1 MSAFISPL
9 VPGEAPAQQPPA
21 GSDTE
26 LNGNAVVT
34 DSDANADNPVSVF
47 TDDSVDIAAGTPGVD
62 IKLDGTPDST
72 IEIGTAVDSNDN
84 PLDGQGTSYQVE
96 DDYEGTVNANLED
109 AIVDPDGTKVDLET
123 DTGNGTTIADN
134 APEDAGPFDFYV
146 NSGQGDDDIVGS
158 DGDDFVRLGAGNDK
172 FDTGEGNDLVR
183 LGTGDDEGFLGAGND
198 KVYLT
203 LDQLQEE
210 GTKIL
215 KDFDSDGDDKI
226 QIESGLEVNIEGQ
239 GSNTITIT
247 LGSNP
252 GVVTT
257 ITSEGETIDN
267 DDIEFV

>member
-9 VPGEAPAQQPPA
+9 VPGEAPAQQPAA

-62 IKLDGTPDST
+62 VKLDGTPDST
-72 IEIGTAVDSNDN
+72 IEIGTAVDANGN
-84 PLDGQGTSYQVE
+84 PLSSSGTTYQV
-96 DDYEGTVNANLED
+96 DDNYEGTVNANLED
-109 AIVDPDGTKVDLET
+109 AIVDGTKINLDT
-123 DTGNGTTIADN
+123 DTGTGSIADN
-134 APEDAGPFDFYV
+134 APPDAGSFDYYV
-146 NSGQGDDDIVGS
+146 NSGQGDDDIKGS
-158 DGDDFVRLGAGNDK
+158 VGDDFVRLGAGNDK
-172 FDTGEGNDLVR
+172 FNTGDGNDLVR

-210 GTKIL
+210 GTKTL
-215 KDFDSDGDDKI
+215 KDFDADGDDKI
-226 QIESGLEVNIEGQ
+226 QVESGLEVTVEGQ
-239 GSNTITIT
+239 GTNTITIT
-247 LGSNP
+247 LGSDP

-257 ITSEGETIDN
+257 IISEGGTIDD